1 MAFEISHHT
10 QLLFQVLAKSV
21 DHNFWPLELF
31 LRQWHLSSLTR
42 TWTKC
47 QENTHKC
54 SKVWIINLMQG
65 RALSL
70 NQRLKTNEAQWH
82 STLQHSIKRKRLLN
96 AVSLDIGWNP
106 GPHKVLF
113 SREAPSNLR
122 SWMGL
127 NPILTHYWAWVKFIP
142 RANKFN
148 FDFFSFRLCFSNC
161 LHSFSIFSCS
171 FCHKY

>member
-10 QLLFQVLAKSV
+10 QLLFQALAKSV

-31 LRQWHLSSLTR
+31 LRQWHLSSLKR

-47 QENTHKC
+47 QQNTHKC
-54 SKVWIINLMQG
+54 SKVWIINLMQR

-82 STLQHSIKRKRLLN
+82 STLQHSIKRKSLLN

-127 NPILTHYWAWVKFIP
+127 NPILTHYWPWVKFIP

-148 FDFFSFRLCFSNC
+148 FDFFL
-161 LHSFSIFSCS
+161 L
-171 FCHKY
+171 